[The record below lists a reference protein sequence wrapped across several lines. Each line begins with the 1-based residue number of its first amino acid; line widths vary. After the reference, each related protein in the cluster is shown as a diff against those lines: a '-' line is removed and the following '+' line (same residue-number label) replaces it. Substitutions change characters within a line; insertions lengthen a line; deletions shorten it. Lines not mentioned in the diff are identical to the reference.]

1 MTDRC
6 TTYRTPVE
14 NDFCTE
20 LFATDY
26 GASTASAVQNTKT
39 DILTSEIGFEQWMYY
54 LIERFAADNELDP
67 EMVSEALSD
76 KFIDDMKAEFDELKE
91 LCADED

>member
-1 MTDRC
+1 
-6 TTYRTPVE
+6 
-14 NDFCTE
+14 
-20 LFATDY
+20 
-26 GASTASAVQNTKT
+26 VQNTKT
-39 DILTSEIGFEQWMYY
+39 DILANEIGFEQWMYY